1 LVAGCSKAAPLNRAL
16 CGHHTLESS
25 MELSEITLPLI
36 LSAWGAILSS
46 ILAFIKIAE
55 ALGNR
60 FKIGTD
66 YMFRGDPGSGNEIS
80 IQNLSGKPVLLT
92 YIQLFYKKESW
103 FPFQKKYELWSPE
116 DELLNSKIESNSSK
130 TFNFTRGDYFSTND
144 RIIYAR
150 LYFAGDKK
158 IIKRIN

>member
-1 LVAGCSKAAPLNRAL
+1 
-16 CGHHTLESS
+16 
-25 MELSEITLPLI
+25 MELPEITLPLI

-55 ALGNR
+55 ALDNR

-66 YMFRGDPGSGNEIS
+66 YMFRGDPDLGNEIC

-92 YIQLFYKKESW
+92 YMELFYKKESW
-103 FPFQKKYELWSPE
+103 LPFKKKYELWSPE
-116 DELLNSKIESNSSK
+116 DELLNSKIESHSSK
-130 TFNFTRGDYFSTND
+130 TFNFARGDHFSTNE

-150 LYFAGDKK
+150 IYFAGDKK
-158 IIKRIN
+158 VIVKIN